1 MKGVLMEEPIIQEL
15 EDGRIIKQENDSFSE
30 LVNGEWVEPV
40 SNFSIY
46 DFLNGKTPSS
56 L

>member
-1 MKGVLMEEPIIQEL
+1 MEEPIIQEL
-15 EDGRIIKQENDSFSE
+15 EDGRIIKQEGGNFTE

-40 SNFSIY
+40 SDINIG
-46 DFLNGKTPSS
+46 DFLDGKTPKH